1 VTIATYLTLLRIILV
16 PVFVAVLLE
25 PEFMLPEGR
34 VLAVVIL
41 VVASLTDALD
51 GYLARLRNEVT
62 RLGKLLDPIAD
73 KLLISA
79 GMIAIVQLDLAPA
92 WMIVIILGREF
103 AVSGLRL
110 IAASEGYEIKVSHLG
125 KFKMIAQVF
134 ALALLIFSP
143 RTWPA
148 GMFMLWVVMV
158 LAIVSMMSYF
168 QKFWVGMAPERRQ
181 QLSKRRTLREIR
193 EEVIRTTRTLRE
205 LRRQRKLEKRLARRE
220 GRIASLRRRL
230 AIARGAAHLPRGL
243 QRTLS
248 SMRRKRPTSE
258 TPPRSNG
265 ERRPSPMPA
274 NGK

>member
-1 VTIATYLTLLRIILV
+1 MTIATYLTLLRIILV

-34 VLAVVIL
+34 LLAVVIL

-51 GYLARLRNEVT
+51 GYLARARNEVT

-79 GMIAIVQLDLAPA
+79 GMIAIVQLGLAPA
-92 WMIVIILGREF
+92 WMVVIILGREF

-110 IAASEGYEIKVSHLG
+110 IAASEGYEIKVSPLG

-134 ALALLIFSP
+134 ALGLLIFSP

-148 GMFMLWVVMV
+148 GIFMLWVVMV
-158 LAIVSMMSYF
+158 LAIVSMAAYF
-168 QKFWVGMAPERRQ
+168 QKFWTGMAPERRE
-181 QLSKRRTLREIR
+181 QLSHRRSLREIK
-193 EEVIRTTRTLRE
+193 EEVVRTTRAIRE
-205 LRRQRKLEKRLARRE
+205 IRRQRKLEKRLVRRE
-220 GRIASLRRRL
+220 GRIANLRRRL
-230 AIARGAAHLPRGL
+230 AIARGTAHIPKGL
-243 QRTLS
+243 QRTLA
-248 SMRRKRPTSE
+248 SMRRKRPASD
-258 TPPRSNG
+258 
-265 ERRPSPMPA
+265 RRGSPMPM